1 MIKIPLHYFSE
12 PSLCNGHA
20 MNGDVNVTSND
31 IDDVTKSTAEN
42 NDSAKITDSSLNV
55 TNKQVLIIF

>member
-1 MIKIPLHYFSE
+1 MIKFPKNYFSE

-20 MNGDVNVTSND
+20 MNGDANGTSND

-42 NDSAKITDSSLNV
+42 NDSAKMTDSSLNV
-55 TNKQVLIIF
+55 TNKQVLIVR